1 MSGISDQ
8 VQILVQVGKPLPGA
22 VLFCRRQ
29 PYLVHPLV
37 PQSVPQ
43 ITSVTFAAI
52 EVYEVVA
59 GGPTSVEAPGPLIGP
74 VA

>member
-1 MSGISDQ
+1 
-8 VQILVQVGKPLPGA
+8 VTA
-22 VLFCRRQ
+22 VLCPS
-29 PYLVHPLV
+29 PY

-52 EVYEVVA
+52 EVYEPVA
-59 GGPTSVEAPGPLIGP
+59 GGPTSLEAPGQLIGP